1 MYCLIC
7 TEWQDCDLVHLGTV
21 VDSEEVVAGI
31 VDCRSAEDDTVFQLE
46 TVNVADFIG
55 VQSPQVH
62 ETVFGS

>member
-1 MYCLIC
+1 M
-7 TEWQDCDLVHLGTV
+7 VHLGTV